1 MNTPFDAYEPVIG
14 FECHVQLSSNTKLF
28 SRGANMYGKA
38 PNSLVDIVDAGLPG
52 GLPTLNAK
60 AVEFAIRLG
69 LALNCDIRRESV
81 FSRKHYFYPD
91 LPKGYQ
97 ISQFD
102 KPICEN
108 GALVFNLDG
117 QERSIRIRIGRAHV

>member
-1 MNTPFDAYEPVIG
+1 MNIAFDSYETVVG
-14 FECHVQLSSNTKLF
+14 FECHVQLLTNSKLF
-28 SRGANMYGKA
+28 GPGPNTFGSP

-52 GLPTLNAK
+52 VLPVINQK
-60 AVEFAIRLG
+60 AVEYAIKLG
-69 LALNCDIRRESV
+69 LALGCQINKESV

-102 KPICEN
+102 KPICEH
-108 GALVFNLDG
+108 GTLP
-117 QERSIRIRIGRAHV
+117 